1 MLYEAFTS
9 LAGAPDLAGVAEA
22 MSKRSQEE
30 CLIELKMK
38 IHRWGFDNNDLSL
51 IEKNKGNIQEAMA
64 AILDYLEIWENCS
77 IIARW
82 CDQLLAFSSLVKKPL
97 TLSDTA
103 TSSLTT
109 GESLLQKR
117 KHGGISGSYQ
127 CVQ

>member
-1 MLYEAFTS
+1 MPYGAFTG
-9 LAGAPDLAGVAEA
+9 LAGAPNLAGAA
-22 MSKRSQEE
+22 KTMSKQSQEE

-38 IHRWGFDNNDLSL
+38 IHRWGFDNKDLIS

-77 IIARW
+77 IIGRW
-82 CDQLLAFSSLVKKPL
+82 CDQLFAFSSLVEKPP
-97 TLSDTA
+97 TLSDTT

-117 KHGGISGSYQ
+117 KHGDISGSY
-127 CVQ
+127 